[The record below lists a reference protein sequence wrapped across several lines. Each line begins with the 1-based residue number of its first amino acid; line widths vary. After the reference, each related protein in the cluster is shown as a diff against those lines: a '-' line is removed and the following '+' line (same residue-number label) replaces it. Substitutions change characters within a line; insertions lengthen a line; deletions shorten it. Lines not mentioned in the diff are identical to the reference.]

1 MKLIIET
8 DGKEIADLVFAL
20 QSQRNQELGQD
31 TDATA
36 QAHCESGI
44 QVPATV
50 IRQAAA
56 EGFLRASCDTEEA

>member
-1 MKLIIET
+1 MKLIIEA

-20 QSQRNQELGQD
+20 QSQRNQELEL
-31 TDATA
+31 DADAIA
-36 QAHCESGI
+36 QSHWESMI